1 MPETIAL
8 AANPVPLTTLTE
20 DEILFRDNVRQFAE
34 ERVRPRA
41 KEMDEKGVFDRE
53 LIHQFFQLGL
63 MGIEIPEQYGGGSGK
78 FFEAI
83 VAVEELSRAD
93 ASAGVIVD
101 VQNTLVNNAL
111 LRWSTEEQRK
121 RYLPRMTADTVGAY
135 ALSEAGSGSDAFA
148 MQTRAELKGSDYV
161 LNGRKLWITNGK
173 EAGVLILFATVDPSA
188 GYKGITAFIIEKDF
202 PGFTVGRKEDKLG
215 IRASSTCELILEDCR
230 VPRENVL
237 GEVGKGYK
245 IAMETLNEG
254 RIGIGAQ
261 MLGVARGAWEC
272 AAKYAQER
280 KQFGKPLA
288 DFQGIQFQI
297 AQMATD
303 IEAARLMVYNAAR
316 MKDAGTSFV
325 KEAAMTKL
333 FCSQVAE
340 RVTSLAIEVYGGYG
354 FTKDYPVEKYWRD
367 SKIGK
372 IYEGTSNMQ
381 LLTIA
386 KLVMGAK

>member
-1 MPETIAL
+1 MPETVAPI
-8 AANPVPLTTLTE
+8 ANPAPLTSLTE

-34 ERVRPRA
+34 ERVRPLA
-41 KEMDEKGVFDRE
+41 KEMDEKGVFEME

-63 MGIEIPEQYGGGSGK
+63 MGIEVPEQYGGGGGR

-83 VAVEELSRAD
+83 LAVEELSRAD
-93 ASAGVIVD
+93 ASAGVVVD

-111 LRWSTEEQRK
+111 LRWTTEEQRK
-121 RYLPRMTADTVGAY
+121 RYLPRMVTDTVGAY

-148 MQTRAELKGSDYV
+148 LQTKAELKGSDYL

-173 EAGVLILFATVDPSA
+173 EAGLFILFATVDPSA

-202 PGFTVGRKEDKLG
+202 PGFSVGKKEDKLG
-215 IRASSTCELILEDCR
+215 IRASSTCELILEDCK
-230 VPRENVL
+230 VPRANVL

-245 IAMETLNEG
+245 IAIETLNEG

-261 MLGVARGAWEC
+261 MLGVARGAWEY

-280 KQFGKPLA
+280 KQFGKALA

-303 IEAARLMVYNAAR
+303 IEAARMLVYNAAR
-316 MKDAGTSFV
+316 MKDAGINFV
-325 KEAAMTKL
+325 KEAAMAKL

-340 RVTSLAIEVYGGYG
+340 RVTSLAIEIYGGYG

-381 LLTIA
+381 LATIA
-386 KLVMGAK
+386 KLVMGGK

>member
-1 MPETIAL
+1 MPETVAPI
-8 AANPVPLTTLTE
+8 ANPAPLTALTE
-20 DEILFRDNVRQFAE
+20 DEILFRDNIRQFAE
-34 ERVRPRA
+34 ERVRPLA
-41 KEMDEKGVFDRE
+41 KEMDEKGVFDTE
-53 LIHQFFQLGL
+53 LIQQFFQLGL
-63 MGIEIPEQYGGGSGK
+63 MGIEVPEQYGGGGGK

-83 VAVEELSRAD
+83 LAVEELSRAD

-111 LRWSTEEQRK
+111 LRWTSEEQRK
-121 RYLPRMTADTVGAY
+121 RYLPRMVADTVGAY
-135 ALSEAGSGSDAFA
+135 ALSEASSGSDAFA
-148 MQTRAELKGSDYV
+148 LQTKAELKGSDYV

-173 EAGVLILFATVDPSA
+173 EAGVFILFATVDASA

-202 PGFTVGRKEDKLG
+202 PGFTVGKKEDKLG
-215 IRASSTCELILEDCR
+215 IRASSTCELILEDCK
-230 VPRENVL
+230 VPKTNVL

-245 IAMETLNEG
+245 IAIETLNEG

-261 MLGVARGAWEC
+261 MLGVARGAWEY
-272 AAKYAQER
+272 AAGYAQER

-303 IEAARLMVYNAAR
+303 IEAARMLVYNAAR
-316 MKDAGTSFV
+316 MKDAGMNFV

-340 RVTSLAIEVYGGYG
+340 RVTSLAIEIYGGYG
-354 FTKDYPVEKYWRD
+354 FTRDYPVEKYWRD

-381 LLTIA
+381 LATIA
-386 KLVMGAK
+386 KLVMGGK

>member
-8 AANPVPLTTLTE
+8 AANPAPLTTLTE

-202 PGFTVGRKEDKLG
+202 PGFTVGKKEDKLG

-316 MKDAGTSFV
+316 MKDAGASFV